1 MIRRGGHHGQQSPA
15 PDVDRQSPSQPIRE
29 SGILVV
35 FALIVAAGAKGAFE
49 ISNST
54 MMMNIASVGAWVML
68 CLGLAYAGVRS
79 PGRRGCA
86 GRGVGLGVL
95 LVVIFGGMQMF
106 G

>member
-1 MIRRGGHHGQQSPA
+1 MTRSHPHQTSIGGHTHSRLA
-15 PDVDRQSPSQPIRE
+15 KA
-29 SGILVV
+29 GISVV

-54 MMMNIASVGAWVML
+54 MMVNIAAVGAWVML
-68 CLGLAYAGVRS
+68 CLGLAYAGVRIR
-79 PGRRGCA
+79 PAIGGA
-86 GRGVGLGVL
+86 LLVGFGIGAL